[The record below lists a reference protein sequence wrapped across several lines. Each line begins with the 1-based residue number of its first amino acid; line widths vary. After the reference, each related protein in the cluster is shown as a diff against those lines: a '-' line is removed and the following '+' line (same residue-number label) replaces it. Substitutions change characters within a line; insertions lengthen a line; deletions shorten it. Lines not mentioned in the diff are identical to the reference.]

1 MAPNRTGR
9 NLRCNIWSEI
19 KIELKASLHGRTG
32 LRSIP
37 EPSLRT
43 AIDQQRCCIAVSA
56 LRKGWNT
63 TDVACAKRSLSR
75 VSTAF
80 VLQYFPARSFESLQV
95 SKTYLLSVSWFSLDS
110 CRYCVAI
117 ERGNSMR
124 CNNRCSQCHSAI
136 LPFCWIAMPFSY
148 IFVSV
153 RPLVEERRPSP
164 TMDLRVPIV
173 ESLKLELHSSNFINF
188 RDCNGIS
195 IKLYYEN
202 NLHHTRINIIY
213 SSSCP
218 HQLQLA
224 NWRNHK
230 VLLWYNNQ
238 QNRWMWY

>member
-1 MAPNRTGR
+1 MVMAPNRTGR

-136 LPFCWIAMPFSY
+136 LPFCHSAGLLCLFHIYLYLSDRSWKSGDRVRQWIWEC
-148 IFVSV
+148 
-153 RPLVEERRPSP
+153 PL
-164 TMDLRVPIV
+164 
-173 ESLKLELHSSNFINF
+173 LKVWN
-188 RDCNGIS
+188 
-195 IKLYYEN
+195 
-202 NLHHTRINIIY
+202 
-213 SSSCP
+213 
-218 HQLQLA
+218 
-224 NWRNHK
+224 
-230 VLLWYNNQ
+230 
-238 QNRWMWY
+238 